1 MKKFVDYKPEVLAK
15 KLKDVEE
22 YEKNMGVDDRSK
34 AWRRWLESKEYRER
48 EWQWRQS
55 LAAIHATFAIP
66 HDMRTFHES
75 QQK

>member
-22 YEKNMGVDDRSK
+22 YEKNVGVDDRSK

-48 EWQWRQS
+48 E
-55 LAAIHATFAIP
+55 
-66 HDMRTFHES
+66 
-75 QQK
+75 